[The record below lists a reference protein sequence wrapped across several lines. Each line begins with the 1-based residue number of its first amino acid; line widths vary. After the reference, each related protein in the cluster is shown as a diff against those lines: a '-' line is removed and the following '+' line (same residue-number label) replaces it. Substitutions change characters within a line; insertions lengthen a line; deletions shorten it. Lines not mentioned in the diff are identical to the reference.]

1 MLTRKQTWA
10 LVALTL
16 IWGVNWPMMKLSLQ
30 ELTPLYLRAFT
41 MVVGAVWLFVYFWAK
56 GFRMRPLKTEWRI
69 IVWLGLP
76 NIFGWH
82 VFSIMG
88 VQELASGRAAIL
100 GFAMP
105 VYTVVLG
112 ALLFKLP
119 LNRRTCVAVLCVAAT
134 VGLLLWHEL
143 QHISG
148 NYVGIVW
155 MEAGALSWALGTL
168 LMRRATFSMSAE
180 VLTVWMLLLSSMC
193 IWALAMTFEPTPSP
207 STFSGAMWASLMY
220 GFVFNYGYAQIIWFG
235 MARNL
240 PPTTSAMSIMAVPL
254 VGTLTATFIVG
265 EWPQWQDFA
274 ALVFGMAAIAA
285 VLIPRRRPDVTA

>member
-1 MLTRKQTWA
+1 
-10 LVALTL
+10 
-16 IWGVNWPMMKLSLQ
+16 
-30 ELTPLYLRAFT
+30 
-41 MVVGAVWLFVYFWAK
+41 
-56 GFRMRPLKTEWRI
+56 MRPLKTEWRI

-76 NIFGWH
+76 NILGWH

-105 VYTVVLG
+105 VYTVLLG

-119 LNRRTCVAVLCVAAT
+119 LNKRTSVAVLCVVAT

-143 QHISG
+143 QRISG
-148 NYVGIVW
+148 NYVGILW

-168 LMRRATFSMSAE
+168 LMRRAIFSMSAE

-193 IWALAMTFEPTPSP
+193 IWAFAVAFEPTPSP
-207 STFSGAMWASLMY
+207 STFSGAMWASLVY

-265 EWPQWQDFA
+265 EWPHWQDFA

-285 VLIPRRRPDVTA
+285 VLIPSRRPDVTA